1 MRIPFTAAILGF
13 SLCLLPAQAA
23 PQFVNGLTLNG
34 ALLDKSGGT
43 SVNNGRLGY
52 FSDLYYDRAINQ
64 WWALSD
70 RGPGGGTISYDTRLQ
85 RFSLDVNPATGA
97 ISNFAIQQTVIFRNG
112 NQTFNGLL
120 PSPAGNLGNSFDP
133 EGLVVLPQSGNFL
146 VSDEYG
152 PSVYEFTRAGQF
164 LRAFQ
169 VPDNL
174 VPKVGNTTNYTAAPV
189 PGNSSGILTSGREGN
204 RGLEGLAV
212 SPDGRYAYAMLQNG
226 TVTDGNVAS
235 TSFSRGMYTRILKYD
250 TSTGNV
256 VAQYAYRLDGAG
268 PAPAQGRGI
277 SAIVALDENRF
288 MVLERNNRGVG
299 VPDANLSSP
308 DKKVYII
315 DISGASDVSAIN
327 LNTNTLPTS
336 VNPVAKSGSSLA
348 DLAAANILNDLSLT
362 ALGGRSPEKWEGL
375 AVGPQLNDGSYL
387 LLAGT
392 DNDYSVTQN
401 GSNVQFDV
409 YFNPSNSNA
418 SARVQCDLGTTAN
431 CRSISSNGNVNNSP
445 TPDVGNLP
453 AGFALIP
460 GTLIAFK
467 ASPNDLGGY
476 TPPATPVPG
485 PLPLAGALAG
495 LGWSRRLRQRL
506 RRAVSRA

>member
-1 MRIPFTAAILGF
+1 MRTPALTAAL
-13 SLCLLPAQAA
+13 SAALWLLPAQAA
-23 PQFVNGLTLNG
+23 PQFVNGLTLDG
-34 ALLDKSGGT
+34 ALLDLSGGT

-52 FSDLYYDRAINQ
+52 FSDLYYDRAQNQ

-70 RGPGGGTISYDTRLQ
+70 RGPGGGTLSYDTRLQ

-97 ISNFAIQQTVIFRNG
+97 ISNFAVQQTVLFRNG
-112 NQTFNGLL
+112 SQTFNGLA
-120 PSPAGNLGNSFDP
+120 PSLASSLGQSFDP
-133 EGLVVLPQSGNFL
+133 EGLVILPKSGNFL

-164 LRAFQ
+164 VRAYE

-174 VPKVGNTTNYTAAPV
+174 IPKAGSGTNYNAAPA
-189 PGNSSGILTSGREGN
+189 PGNSSGTLTSGREGN

-212 SPDGRYAYAMLQNG
+212 SPDGRFAYAMLQNG
-226 TVTDGNVAS
+226 TVTDGNV
-235 TSFSRGMYTRILKYD
+235 TSNTFSRGMYTRILKYD
-250 TSTGNV
+250 TSTGKV

-288 MVLERNNRGVG
+288 MVLERNNRGLG
-299 VPDANLSSP
+299 VPEANLSSP

-315 DISGASDVSAIN
+315 DISNASDMSGIN
-327 LNTNTLPTS
+327 LNNTLPTG
-336 VNPVAKSGSSLA
+336 VNPVAKNASALA
-348 DLAAANILNDLSLT
+348 DLAAANILSHPSLS
-362 ALGGRSPEKWEGL
+362 ALGGRAPEKWEGL

-387 LLAGT
+387 MLAGT

-401 GSNVQFDV
+401 SSNVQFDV
-409 YFNPSNSNA
+409 YYNPSNTNA
-418 SARVQCDLGTTAN
+418 NARVQCDLGTTVN
-431 CRSISSNGNVNNSP
+431 CRSISSAGIVSTSP
-445 TPDVGNLP
+445 TPDIGNLP
-453 AGFALIP
+453 AGFSLIP

-467 ASPNDLGGY
+467 TSAEDLGGY

-506 RRAVSRA
+506 ATPRG